1 MKKAATALCT
11 AALIAAV
18 PATGI
23 ASAAGSGDAPAAH
36 AAKNKKKLKK
46 CIKTAQSR
54 YQGPAYTKAVKK
66 CHKKYG

>member
-23 ASAAGSGDAPAAH
+23 ASAGSGDAPAAH

-46 CIKTAQSR
+46 CIHNAQLH
-54 YQGPAYTKAVKK
+54 YQGGPAYDKAVKK
-66 CHKKYG
+66 CKKKFG